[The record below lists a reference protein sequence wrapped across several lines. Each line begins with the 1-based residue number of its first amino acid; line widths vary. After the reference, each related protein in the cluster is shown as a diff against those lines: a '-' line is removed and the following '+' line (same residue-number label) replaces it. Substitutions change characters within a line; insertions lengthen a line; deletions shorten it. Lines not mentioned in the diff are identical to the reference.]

1 MKKGLL
7 TILASVLVSGLTAYA
22 IVKSTAPEMAPAAV
36 SSDGASFRTVNLEQT
51 DYPDFTYAA
60 ESAVDAVVYV
70 EVVVRTQVRRQ
81 QQYMDPF
88 EYFFGNPWGEGY
100 PRQQQEP
107 QQREQRGSGSGVIIR
122 PDGYIVTNNHV
133 VSEASEIKVTLNN
146 NKTYDATVIGTD
158 SATDVALIKIDAE
171 GLPTIPFADSDKLR
185 LGEWVLAIGSPYNL
199 RSTITAGIVSAK
211 GRSTASMGNPNQID
225 PRQMR
230 GQSQEPQIQI
240 ESFIQT
246 DAVVNPGNSGGALVN
261 KAGEL
266 VGINTMIYSQTG
278 SYSGYSFAVPS
289 NIVHKIVEDLID
301 FGSVKRARLGIT
313 MRQVT
318 EDDQKELKLSSLDG
332 VYIEE
337 VSAGSTAD
345 KAGLRKGDV
354 LVAID
359 GAKVTNMAFVQEK
372 VNSYRP
378 GDKATLSI
386 IRNGNARDVAA
397 EFLGTVEEN
406 GVVASDGTVA
416 FYGSKLRQAPKET
429 LERLGLKNGVEIVS
443 VGSGK
448 LLDAGASE
456 GFVILYVN
464 DQAVSKPEE
473 VIDIAKKSRR
483 AVYIEGVTAYGKAS
497 YFGFGKE

>member
-1 MKKGLL
+1 MKKGIL
-7 TILASVLVSGLTAYA
+7 TVLASVLVSGLTAYA
-22 IVKSTAPEMAPAAV
+22 IVRTTAPEESPAPV
-36 SSDGASFRTVNLEQT
+36 SYDGASYRTVTLEQT

-70 EVVVRTQVRRQ
+70 AVTVKTTVQQ
-81 QQYMDPF
+81 QQYIDPF
-88 EYFFGNPWGEGY
+88 ELFFGFPGGGY
-100 PRQQQEP
+100 NRQPQE
-107 QQREQRGSGSGVIIR
+107 REQRGSGSGVIIR

-133 VSEASEIKVTLNN
+133 VNGATQVQVVLNN
-146 NKTYDATVIGTD
+146 NKTYEARVIGTD
-158 SATDVALIKIDAE
+158 EATDVALIKIDAE

-211 GRSTASMGNPNQID
+211 GRTTSTMEEPD
-225 PRQMR
+225 PRMR
-230 GQSQEPQIQI
+230 QGQSQQPQIKI

-278 SYSGYSFAVPS
+278 SYAGYSFAVPS
-289 NIVHKIVEDLID
+289 NIVRKIVEDLID

-345 KAGLRKGDV
+345 KAGMRKGDV

-359 GAKVTNMAFVQEK
+359 GAKVTSGAFVQEK
-372 VNSYRP
+372 VNGYRP

-386 IRNGNARDVAA
+386 IRNGSEREIPV
-397 EFLGTVEEN
+397 EFQGTVEET
-406 GVVASDGTVA
+406 GTVSQDGTVA

-429 LERLGLKNGVEIVS
+429 LDRLGLKNGVEIVS

-464 DQAVSKPEE
+464 DQAVSKPEDVVE
-473 VIDIAKKSRR
+473 IAKKSRR
-483 AVYIEGVTAYGKAS
+483 AVYIEGVTAYGKSS

>member
-1 MKKGLL
+1 MKKGIL
-7 TILASVLVSGLTAYA
+7 TLIASVLVSGLTAYA
-22 IVKSTAPEMAPAAV
+22 IVKTAAPEQVTPATL
-36 SSDGASFRTVNLEQT
+36 SSDGANYRTVNLEQT

-70 EVVVRTQVRRQ
+70 GVTIKTTVRQ
-81 QQYMDPF
+81 QQDYFDPF
-88 EYFFGNPWGEGY
+88 EFFFGY
-100 PRQQQEP
+100 PGGGQQRQQRPQEYE
-107 QQREQRGSGSGVIIR
+107 QQGSGSGVIIR

-133 VSEASEIKVTLNN
+133 VAEATEIKVVLNN
-146 NKTYDATVIGTD
+146 NKTYDAKVIGTD
-158 SATDVALIKIDAE
+158 EDTDVALIKIDAE
-171 GLPTIPFADSDKLR
+171 GLPTIPFADSDNLR
-185 LGEWVLAIGSPYNL
+185 LGEWVLAVGSPYGL
-199 RSTITAGIVSAK
+199 RGTITAGIVSAK
-211 GRSTASMGNPNQID
+211 GRSMGGASDQ
-225 PRQMR
+225 RQQMP
-230 GQSQEPQIQI
+230 GQQNRPSMKI

-301 FGSVKRARLGIT
+301 FGSVKRARLGVT
-313 MRQVT
+313 YRQVT
-318 EDDQKELKLSSLDG
+318 DEDQKDLKLSSLDG

-337 VSAGSTAD
+337 VSAGSSAD
-345 KAGLRKGDV
+345 KAGIKKGDI
-354 LVAID
+354 LLAID
-359 GAKVTNMAFVQEK
+359 GAKVNSMAFVQEK
-372 VNSYRP
+372 VNGYRP
-378 GDKATLSI
+378 GDKAVITV
-386 IRNGNARDVAA
+386 IRDGKERQLDVV
-397 EFLGTVEEN
+397 FQGTVEET
-406 GVVASDGTVA
+406 GTVSEDGSVA
-416 FYGSKLRQAPKET
+416 FYGSKLRKAPQET

-464 DQAVSKPEE
+464 DQPVSKPED
-473 VIDIAKKSRR
+473 VVDIAKKSKR
-483 AVYIEGVTAYGKAS
+483 AIYIEGVTAYGKAS

>member
-7 TILASVLVSGLTAYA
+7 TVLASVLVSGLTAYA
-22 IVKSTAPEMAPAAV
+22 IVKSTAPDVTPVAV
-36 SSDGASFRTVNLEQT
+36 SSDGASYRTVNLEQT

-70 EVVVRTQVRRQ
+70 AVTIKTTVQQ
-81 QQYMDPF
+81 QQYFDPF
-88 EYFFGNPWGEGY
+88 EFFFGY
-100 PRQQQEP
+100 PGGGMQRQPQE
-107 QQREQRGSGSGVIIR
+107 REQRGSGSGVIIR

-133 VSEASEIKVTLNN
+133 VNGATEVQVVLNN
-146 NKTYDATVIGTD
+146 NKTYEAKVIGTD
-158 SATDVALIKIDAE
+158 EATDVALIKIDAE
-171 GLPTIPFADSDKLR
+171 GLPTIPFADSDNLR

-211 GRSTASMGNPNQID
+211 GRSMGGATE
-225 PRQMR
+225 QMQP
-230 GQSQEPQIQI
+230 GQQPKMKI

-278 SYSGYSFAVPS
+278 SYAGYSFAVPS
-289 NIVHKIVEDLID
+289 NIVRKIVEDLID
-301 FGSVKRARLGIT
+301 FGSVKRARLGVT
-313 MRQVT
+313 YRQVT
-318 EDDQKELKLSSLDG
+318 EDDQKDLKLSSLEG

-345 KAGLRKGDV
+345 KAGVKKGDI
-354 LVAID
+354 LLSID
-359 GAKVTNMAFVQEK
+359 GAKVSNMAFVQEK
-372 VNSYRP
+372 VNGYRP
-378 GDKATLSI
+378 GDKAVLSI
-386 IRNGNARDVAA
+386 IRDGRERQIEVV
-397 EFLGTVEEN
+397 FQGTVEET
-406 GVVASDGTVA
+406 GTVDEDGSVA
-416 FYGSKLRQAPKET
+416 FYGSKLRKAPKET

-443 VGSGK
+443 VGDGK

-464 DQAVSKPEE
+464 DQAVSKPED
-473 VIDIAKKSRR
+473 VIEIAKKSRR
-483 AVYIEGVTAYGKAS
+483 AVYIEGVTSYGKAS

>member
-1 MKKGLL
+1 M
-7 TILASVLVSGLTAYA
+7 
-22 IVKSTAPEMAPAAV
+22 
-36 SSDGASFRTVNLEQT
+36 
-51 DYPDFTYAA
+51 
-60 ESAVDAVVYV
+60 
-70 EVVVRTQVRRQ
+70 
-81 QQYMDPF
+81 
-88 EYFFGNPWGEGY
+88 
-100 PRQQQEP
+100 
-107 QQREQRGSGSGVIIR
+107 
-122 PDGYIVTNNHV
+122 
-133 VSEASEIKVTLNN
+133 
-146 NKTYDATVIGTD
+146 
-158 SATDVALIKIDAE
+158 
-171 GLPTIPFADSDKLR
+171 
-185 LGEWVLAIGSPYNL
+185 LAIGSPYNL

-211 GRSTASMGNPNQID
+211 GRSTSSMGGNPNQID

-345 KAGLRKGDV
+345 KAGLKKGDV

-372 VNSYRP
+372 VNGYRP

-386 IRNGNARDVAA
+386 IRNGNARDMAV
-397 EFLGTVEEN
+397 EFLGTVDEN
-406 GVVASDGTVA
+406 GVVGADGAVA

-429 LERLGLKNGVEIVS
+429 LDRLGIKSGVEIVS

-483 AVYIEGVTAYGKAS
+483 AVYIEGVTASGKAS

>member
-7 TILASVLVSGLTAYA
+7 TVLASVLVSGLTAYA
-22 IVKSTAPEMAPAAV
+22 IVKSTAPEVTPAPV
-36 SSDGASFRTVNLEQT
+36 SYDGASYRTVNLEQT

-70 EVVVRTQVRRQ
+70 AVTVKTTVQQ
-81 QQYMDPF
+81 QQYIDPF
-88 EYFFGNPWGEGY
+88 ELFFGYPGGGY
-100 PRQQQEP
+100 NRQPQE
-107 QQREQRGSGSGVIIR
+107 REQRGAGSGVIIR

-133 VSEASEIKVTLNN
+133 VNGATEVQVVLNN
-146 NKTYDATVIGTD
+146 NKTYEAKVIGTD
-158 SATDVALIKIDAE
+158 EATDVALIKIDAE

-211 GRSTASMGNPNQID
+211 GRSTSAMGGGPSQGD

-230 GQSQEPQIQI
+230 GQTQEPQIQI

-261 KAGEL
+261 TAGEL

-278 SYSGYSFAVPS
+278 SYAGYSFAVPS
-289 NIVHKIVEDLID
+289 NIVRKIVEDLID

-337 VSAGSTAD
+337 VSNGSTAD
-345 KAGLRKGDV
+345 KGGLKKGDV

-359 GAKVTNMAFVQEK
+359 GAKVTSMSYVQEK
-372 VNSYRP
+372 VNGYRP

-386 IRNGNARDVAA
+386 IRNGNAKDVEV
-397 EFLGTVEEN
+397 EFQGTVAET
-406 GVVASDGTVA
+406 GTVAEDGSVA
-416 FYGSKLRQAPKET
+416 FYGSKLRKAPKET
-429 LERLGLKNGVEIVS
+429 LDRLGLKSGVEIVS

-464 DQAVSKPEE
+464 DQAVSKPED
-473 VIDIAKKSRR
+473 VIEIANKSRR
-483 AVYIEGVTAYGKAS
+483 AVYIEGVTAYGKSS

>member
-1 MKKGLL
+1 MKKGFL
-7 TILASVLVSGLTAYA
+7 TLLASVLVSGLTAYA
-22 IVKSTAPEMAPAAV
+22 IVRSTTPEVAPAPV
-36 SSDGASFRTVNLEQT
+36 TSDGASYRTVNLEQT

-70 EVVVRTQVRRQ
+70 AVTVKTTVQQ
-81 QQYMDPF
+81 QQYIDPF
-88 EYFFGNPWGEGY
+88 EFFFGYPGGGNGY
-100 PRQQQEP
+100 NRQPQE
-107 QQREQRGSGSGVIIR
+107 REQRGSGSGVIIR

-133 VSEASEIKVTLNN
+133 VNGATQVQVVLNN
-146 NKTYDATVIGTD
+146 NKTYDAKVIGTD
-158 SATDVALIKIDAE
+158 EATDVALIKIDAE

-211 GRSTASMGNPNQID
+211 GRTTSAMEEQVD
-225 PRQMR
+225 PRMR
-230 GQSQEPQIQI
+230 QGQSQQPQIKI

-289 NIVHKIVEDLID
+289 NIVRKIVEDLID

-318 EDDQKELKLSSLDG
+318 EDDQKELKLSSLEG

-345 KAGLRKGDV
+345 KAGVKKGDI

-359 GAKVTNMAFVQEK
+359 GAKVTSMAFVQEK

-378 GDKATLSI
+378 GDKATLSV
-386 IRNGNARDVAA
+386 IRNGNERDLAA
-397 EFLGTVEEN
+397 EFQGTVEDTGTVTE
-406 GVVASDGTVA
+406 DGAVA
-416 FYGSKLRQAPKET
+416 FYGSKLRQAPRET

-473 VIDIAKKSRR
+473 VVEIAKKSRR

>member
-7 TILASVLVSGLTAYA
+7 TVLASVLVSGLTAYA
-22 IVKSTAPEMAPAAV
+22 IVKSTAPEVTPAPV
-36 SSDGASFRTVNLEQT
+36 SYDGASYRTVNLEQT

-70 EVVVRTQVRRQ
+70 AVTVKTTVQQ
-81 QQYMDPF
+81 QQYIDPF
-88 EYFFGNPWGEGY
+88 ELFFGYPGGGY
-100 PRQQQEP
+100 NRQPQE
-107 QQREQRGSGSGVIIR
+107 REQRGAGSGVIIR

-133 VSEASEIKVTLNN
+133 VNGATEVQVVLNN
-146 NKTYDATVIGTD
+146 NKTYEAKVIGTD
-158 SATDVALIKIDAE
+158 EATDVALIKIDAE

-211 GRSTASMGNPNQID
+211 GRSTSAMGGGPSQGD

-230 GQSQEPQIQI
+230 GQTQEPQIQI

-278 SYSGYSFAVPS
+278 SYAGYSFAVPS
-289 NIVHKIVEDLID
+289 NIVRKIVEDLID

-337 VSAGSTAD
+337 VSNGSTAD
-345 KAGLRKGDV
+345 KGGLKKGDV

-359 GAKVTNMAFVQEK
+359 GAKVTSMSYVQEK
-372 VNSYRP
+372 VNGYRP

-386 IRNGNARDVAA
+386 IRNGNAKDVEV
-397 EFLGTVEEN
+397 EFQGTVAET
-406 GVVASDGTVA
+406 GTVAEDGSVA
-416 FYGSKLRQAPKET
+416 FYGSKLRKAPKET
-429 LERLGLKNGVEIVS
+429 LDRLGLKSGVEIVS

-464 DQAVSKPEE
+464 DQAVSKPED
-473 VIDIAKKSRR
+473 VIEIANKSRR
-483 AVYIEGVTAYGKAS
+483 AVYIEGVTAYGKSS

>member
-7 TILASVLVSGLTAYA
+7 TVLASVLVSGLTAYA
-22 IVKSTAPEMAPAAV
+22 IVKSTAPEVTPAPV
-36 SSDGASFRTVNLEQT
+36 SYDGASYRTVNLEQT

-70 EVVVRTQVRRQ
+70 AVTVKTTVQQ
-81 QQYMDPF
+81 QQYIDPF
-88 EYFFGNPWGEGY
+88 ELFFGYPGGGY
-100 PRQQQEP
+100 NRQPQE
-107 QQREQRGSGSGVIIR
+107 REQRGAGSGVIIR

-133 VSEASEIKVTLNN
+133 VNGATEVQVVLNN
-146 NKTYDATVIGTD
+146 NKTYEAKVIGTD
-158 SATDVALIKIDAE
+158 EATDVALIKIDAE

-211 GRSTASMGNPNQID
+211 GRSTAAMGGGPSQGD

-278 SYSGYSFAVPS
+278 SYAGYSFAVPS

-337 VSAGSTAD
+337 VSNGSTAD
-345 KAGLRKGDV
+345 KGGLKKGDV

-359 GAKVTNMAFVQEK
+359 GAKVTSMSYVQEK
-372 VNSYRP
+372 VNGYRP

-386 IRNGNARDVAA
+386 IRNGNAKDVEV
-397 EFLGTVEEN
+397 EFQGTVAET
-406 GVVASDGTVA
+406 GTVAEDGTVA
-416 FYGSKLRQAPKET
+416 FYGSKLRKAPKET
-429 LERLGLKNGVEIVS
+429 LDRLGLKSGVEIVS

-464 DQAVSKPEE
+464 DQAVSKPED
-473 VIDIAKKSRR
+473 VIEIANKSRR
-483 AVYIEGVTAYGKAS
+483 AVYIEGVTAYGKSS